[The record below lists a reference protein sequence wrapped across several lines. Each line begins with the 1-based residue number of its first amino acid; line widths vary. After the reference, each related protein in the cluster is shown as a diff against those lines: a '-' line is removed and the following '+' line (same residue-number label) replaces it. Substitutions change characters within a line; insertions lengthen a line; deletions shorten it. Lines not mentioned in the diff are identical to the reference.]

1 MGRVTIIHHRLLR
14 TAILD
19 ALAGPCE
26 LAAVSREAARRG
38 LQPIMVWVVNRCWLE
53 IIDDSHLFGAW
64 SAELRKACSAAL
76 DGIVEI

>member
-14 TAILD
+14 TAILE

-26 LAAVSREAARRG
+26 LAAISREAARRG
-38 LQPIMVWVVNRCWLE
+38 LQPIMVGRINRCWLE
-53 IIDDSHLFGAW
+53 IVDDGHLFG
-64 SAELRKACSAAL
+64 AELRKACSAAL

>member
-14 TAILD
+14 TAILE

-38 LQPIMVWVVNRCWLE
+38 LQPIMVGRINRCWLE
-53 IIDDSHLFGAW
+53 IVDDGHLFGVW